1 MASIQIRDV
10 PDHIYRSLVDLA
22 HREHRSLAQQVV
34 AVLAAGLN
42 VRLDAQTRRRELLEK
57 RPVISGVNKLPDAAT
72 LIRQD
77 RER

>member
-1 MASIQIRDV
+1 VCTCILCKLHAWPAFR
-10 PDHIYRSLVDLA
+10 LDLA

-57 RPVISGVNKLPDAAT
+57 RPVINGVNKLPDAAT
-72 LIRQD
+72 LVRQD